1 MGSRKSGRR
10 ATFGFTVTKCHEV
23 HSVDLARLNR
33 KMLLVPGR
41 WSTLTWSQGNE
52 ATGSIRIL
60 CLEGALRLVYR
71 ARQTDGDWEDVSE
84 TIPLTET
91 ATAFGGR
98 RQWLICLSCRKR
110 CRVIYGG
117 MRFRCRTCMGLR
129 YDTQYEPVF
138 ARAATRALK
147 IRARLGSKDG
157 MDGPIPDRPKG
168 MHRKT
173 YDRLRAQEALMRD
186 AWAIGV
192 LRRWGDIGSPS
203 SANRS

>member
-10 ATFGFTVTKCHEV
+10 PSFGFAVSKCHEL

-33 KMLLVPGR
+33 KQLLVPGR
-41 WSTLTWSQGNE
+41 WSTLTWSRGGE
-52 ATGSIRIL
+52 VTGSIRIL

-71 ARQTDGDWEDVSE
+71 AREGGDEWVDLSE
-84 TIPLTET
+84 TIPLVAT
-91 ATAFGGR
+91 ATAFSGR
-98 RQWLICLSCRKR
+98 RQWLVCLSCRKR

-117 MRFRCRTCMGLR
+117 LRFRCRACMGLR

-157 MDGPIPDRPKG
+157 MDGPFPDRPKG

-173 YDRLRAQEALMRD
+173 YNRLRAQEALMRN

-192 LRRWGDIGSPS
+192 LRRWGDIVSPS
-203 SANRS
+203 SAYRS